1 MNNHTTDTN
10 NLNEKLNALKEII
23 AAQKKVCI
31 AFSGGVDSTLLLK
44 VATDLDGVEVLP
56 ILVDGAMM
64 PRSELKEALELA
76 RSMGTEPTVIKANVF
91 LLPQFA
97 KNGQDRCYHCKKF
110 LFEQIKETALE
121 SGFTTILDGS
131 NLDDEKDYR
140 PGIRA
145 LGELGILSPLKMS
158 QLTKDDI
165 RNLSAHYRLKT
176 AKKPAMACLA
186 TRIPTNSPITPQALQ
201 MVEAGEEILKSLELK
216 QYRLR
221 LINNLGKI
229 ECVPEDFDTILR
241 NRNILTTKL
250 KKIGFDS
257 VALDLSGYQQ
267 GKMNVNDI

>member
-1 MNNHTTDTN
+1 MNNQTTNN
-10 NLNEKLNALKEII
+10 NLNEKLKTLKEII
-23 AAQKKVCI
+23 AAQEKVCI

-44 VATDLDGVEVLP
+44 VATDTAGVEVLP
-56 ILVDGAMM
+56 ILANGAMM
-64 PRSELKEALELA
+64 PRSEFEEALEIA
-76 RSMGTEPTVIKANVF
+76 QSMGLEAKVIEANIF
-91 LLPQFA
+91 LVPQFA

-110 LFEQIKETALE
+110 LFEQIQKAALDA
-121 SGFTTILDGS
+121 GFSTILDGS

-145 LGELGILSPLKMS
+145 LGELGILSPLKMA

-186 TRIPTNSPITPQALQ
+186 TRIPTDSPITPHALQ
-201 MVEAGEEILKSLELK
+201 MVEAGEEVLKSLDLK

-221 LINNLGKI
+221 LIGKLGKI
-229 ECVPEDFDTILR
+229 ECDPEDFDTILK

-250 KKIGFDS
+250 KKIGFAS
-257 VALDLSGYQQ
+257 LALDLSGYQQ
-267 GKMNVNDI
+267 GKMNTNHS